1 MGGTKTRRAR
11 SRLRIVLVAGLVLF
25 AAAYGVVLDHRATAG
40 AAAAQAAKPAAMLVD
55 TAVVRKGDIP
65 VYLDGLGTVTAF
77 NTVTVRSRV
86 DGQLIRV
93 AYQEGQLV
101 REGDLLAEIDPRP
114 FQVQLEQAQA
124 QLARDQAQLANARL
138 DQNRYDTLIQ
148 KDAIPKQQ
156 ADTQRSS
163 VAQLEGTIKA
173 DQAAIDSANLQLTY
187 TRITAPISG
196 RIGLRLVD
204 VGNIVHATD
213 TNGLLIIT
221 QVQPIAV
228 MFTIAEDN
236 LPRVL
241 EKLNHNAPLTV
252 EAWDRNRSKR
262 LATGRALTL
271 DNQIDTTTGTF
282 RVKAV
287 FANTDNALFPNQFVN
302 TRLLLET
309 MRQQVLAPSIAI
321 QQGPRGPY
329 AYVVKPDSTVEVR
342 QLQLGATEAGEVIV
356 QHGLSAGD
364 IVVTNGADRLQPGSR
379 TRSKKQGT

>member
-1 MGGTKTRRAR
+1 MSGTNTRRAR
-11 SRLRIVLVAGLVLF
+11 SRLRIALVAGLVLF
-25 AAAYGVVLDHRATAG
+25 AAAYGVVLDQRATAG
-40 AAAAQAAKPAAMLVD
+40 ARTADTPKPAAILVD

-124 QLARDQAQLANARL
+124 QLARDQAQLANARV

-163 VAQLEGTIKA
+163 VAQFEGTIKA
-173 DQAAIDSANLQLTY
+173 DQAAVDSANLQLTY
-187 TRITAPISG
+187 SRITAPISG

-204 VGNIVHATD
+204 AGNIVHATD

-241 EKLNHNAPLTV
+241 EKLNHNVPLTV
-252 EAWDRNRSKR
+252 EAWDRSRSKR

-287 FANTDNALFPNQFVN
+287 FANADGALFPNQFVN

-309 MRQQVLAPSIAI
+309 KRQQVLAPSIAI

-342 QLQLGATEAGEVIV
+342 QLQLGTTEAGEVIV
-356 QHGLSAGD
+356 QQGLSAGD

-379 TRSKKQGT
+379 TRSGKQAT

>member
-1 MGGTKTRRAR
+1 
-11 SRLRIVLVAGLVLF
+11 VLF
-25 AAAYGVVLDHRATAG
+25 AAAYGVVLDQRATAG
-40 AAAAQAAKPAAMLVD
+40 ARTVDTPKPAAILVD

-86 DGQLIRV
+86 DGQLMRV
-93 AYQEGQLV
+93 AYQEGQIV

-124 QLARDQAQLANARL
+124 QLARDQAQLANARVDL
-138 DQNRYDTLIQ
+138 TRYDTLIQ
-148 KDAIPKQQ
+148 RDAIPKQQ

-173 DQAAIDSANLQLTY
+173 DKVAIDSANLQLTY

-241 EKLNHNAPLTV
+241 EKLNHNIPLTV

-262 LATGRALTL
+262 LATGRALTI

-287 FANTDNALFPNQFVN
+287 FANADNALFPNQFVN
-302 TRLLLET
+302 TRLLLEK
-309 MRQQVLAPSIAI
+309 MRQQVLAPSTAI

-356 QHGLSAGD
+356 QQGLSAGD
-364 IVVTNGADRLQPGSR
+364 LVVTNGADRLQPGSR
-379 TRSKKQGT
+379 TRSRQHGT

>member
-1 MGGTKTRRAR
+1 MGDTDTRHA
-11 SRLRIVLVAGLVLF
+11 RLRLLMTLVAGLVVL
-25 AAAYGVVLDHRATAG
+25 AAAYGVVLDQRATTG
-40 AAAAQAAKPAAMLVD
+40 TRIAQPPTPAAILVD

-124 QLARDQAQLANARL
+124 QLTRDQAQLANAHVDL
-138 DQNRYDTLIQ
+138 TRYDTLIQ
-148 KDAIPKQQ
+148 RDAIPKQQ

-163 VAQLEGTIKA
+163 VAQLEGTVKA
-173 DQAAIDSANLQLTY
+173 DQAAIDSANLQVTY

-221 QVQPIAV
+221 QVQPIAI

-241 EKLNHNAPLTV
+241 EKLNHKVPLTV
-252 EAWDRNRSKR
+252 EAWDRSRSKR
-262 LATGRALTL
+262 LAMGRALTI
-271 DNQIDTTTGTF
+271 DNQIDSTTGTF

-287 FANTDNALFPNQFVN
+287 FANADNALFPNQFVN
-302 TRLLLET
+302 ARLLLET
-309 MRQQVLAPSIAI
+309 LRQQVLAPSIAI
-321 QQGPRGPY
+321 QQGPRGPF

-342 QLQLGATEAGEVIV
+342 QLQLGATEASDVIV
-356 QHGLSAGD
+356 QKGLSAGD
-364 IVVTNGADRLQPGSR
+364 ILVTNGAERLQPGSR
-379 TRSKKQGT
+379 TWSRKQGT